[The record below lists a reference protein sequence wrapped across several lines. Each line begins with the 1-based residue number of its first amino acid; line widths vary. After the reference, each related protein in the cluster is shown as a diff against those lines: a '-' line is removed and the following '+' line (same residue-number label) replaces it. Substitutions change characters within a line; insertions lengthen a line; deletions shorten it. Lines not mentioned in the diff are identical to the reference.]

1 MGIETSDRMKLN
13 AMICPQAL
21 EFQTKLL
28 YGERGGNL
36 SPPTSSASALKLNVR
51 ACLDVFIVGILLV
64 IGCVFGGYSVHG
76 DLRILWQ
83 PIEYVVILGGA
94 LGAFMAGNPKRVV
107 IASFKSVGTMVKGPK
122 YKKEAYVELLTCLYS
137 VFRLAKAKG
146 DLALEQ
152 HVEKPHDNS
161 LFSTFPLFQHDHY
174 ALDFLCD
181 YLRLLT
187 LGASNPH
194 EIENIMDTELDVH
207 HHDKA
212 MVSGAMRNI
221 GEAIPALGIVAA
233 VLGVIVTMSSITEP
247 PEVLGGLIGAALV
260 GTFSGIL
267 VAYGFVLPM
276 AGNLYAA
283 YGAEHHYFVCM
294 KMGLMGHMQGY
305 APQVSVEFARKILP
319 DEYRPTFAELEEICA
334 NLPPPS

>member
-1 MGIETSDRMKLN
+1 MFFIIGI
-13 AMICPQAL
+13 
-21 EFQTKLL
+21 
-28 YGERGGNL
+28 
-36 SPPTSSASALKLNVR
+36 V
-51 ACLDVFIVGILLV
+51 LV

-83 PIEYVVILGGA
+83 PIEYVIILGGA
-94 LGAFMAGNPKRVV
+94 LGAFMAGNPKAVV
-107 IASFKSVGTMVKGPK
+107 IGSFKSFGTMVKGPK
-122 YKKEAYVELLTCLYS
+122 YKKDAYVELLSCIYS

-152 HVEKPHDNS
+152 HVEKPHES
-161 LFSTFPLFQHDHY
+161 TLFANFPKFQHDHH
-174 ALDFLCD
+174 AIDFFCD

-187 LGASNPH
+187 LGASNAH
-194 EIENIMDTELDVH
+194 EIESIMDQELDVH
-207 HHDKA
+207 HHDKL
-212 MVSGAMRNI
+212 MVSSAMRTI

-276 AGNLYAA
+276 ASNLEAA
-283 YGAEHHYFVCM
+283 YNAEHHYFMCM

-305 APQVSVEFARKILP
+305 APQVSVEFARKVLP
-319 DEYRPTFAELEEICA
+319 DEYRPSFAELEEITQ
-334 NLPPPS
+334 NLPAPG